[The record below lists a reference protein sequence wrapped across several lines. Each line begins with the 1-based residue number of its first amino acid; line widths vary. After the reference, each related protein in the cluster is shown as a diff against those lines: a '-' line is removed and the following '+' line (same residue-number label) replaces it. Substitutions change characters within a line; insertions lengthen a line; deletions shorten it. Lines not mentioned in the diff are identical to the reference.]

1 MNANELA
8 AQLVDDEGVKL
19 RPYRD
24 PVGKLT
30 IGVGRNLED
39 LGITRQEAMGL
50 LSNDIARVETELDR
64 VFPWWTQMSDRR
76 QQVLANM
83 CFNLGIDR
91 LQGFIRMLAAMQVGH
106 FDEAAAEMLSS
117 KWAKQVGNR
126 ATRLA
131 TMMRN
136 G

>member
-8 AQLVDDEGVKL
+8 SELVDDEGVKL

-24 PVGKLT
+24 SVGKLT

-39 LGITRQEAMGL
+39 VGISRQEAMGL
-50 LSNDIARVETELDR
+50 LQNDIARAEADLDR
-64 VFPWWTQMSDRR
+64 NLPWWSEMSDAR
-76 QQVLANM
+76 QRVLCNM
-83 CFNLGIDR
+83 CFNMGITRLLGFR
-91 LQGFIRMLAAMQVGH
+91 NMLAAMQVGH
-106 FDEAAAEMLSS
+106 FDEAAHEMINS
-117 KWAKQVGNR
+117 KWAKQVGMR

-131 TMMRN
+131 TMMRK

>member
-50 LSNDIARVETELDR
+50 LSNDISRVETELDR

-106 FDEAAAEMLSS
+106 FDEASAEMLSS
-117 KWAKQVGNR
+117 KWAKQVGSR